1 MNARA
6 WTLLGALL
14 ALTACERPDALDR
27 PLDARGP
34 FALGHHVA
42 YVVASPPRVALL
54 QPAARTVHF
63 VDLDARPRQ
72 VFAEPAGRGLLV
84 LAEDD
89 DAWWIPADASGVGRP
104 RRFAL
109 DGQYGAAAFG
119 PDARR
124 VVLYHLPGA
133 RRGVIS
139 NPNQVALLD
148 LAAGTRVERSLRSF
162 GSQPNAVVVGPAR
175 ALAGAERQL
184 AWVMAERY
192 LAVVDLAAPEAREV
206 VVHLTLAEDPRP
218 VTPTQVTFGEVEGA
232 ATYYVRADGSDDV
245 FALTF
250 PDAAPADTVP
260 VPYLNQLPAG
270 PAPADVVA
278 LDVADGP
285 RVFAAGA
292 GVLSV
297 IDPITGRQVPV
308 SVGHPA
314 TRLLPFRAPRA
325 DGEGEGWSA
334 LVWAPGGAAV
344 VFADLDLLEQ
354 RRGRAMTPLV
364 LPTPLTELSPLP
376 GRRAAVGRDGSSRVV
391 LLDFDARTA
400 TPLEAG
406 GVLGV
411 LRVDPGGDRV
421 YVTVQNVA
429 EFDRYDLASIDVD
442 TATASSARLP
452 DTPRALLL
460 VPGAGRLVVDHG
472 TIWGRVSLAPLTD
485 LKDDRVLHHE
495 GVLLTGAFDR

>member
-6 WTLLGALL
+6 WTLFGALL
-14 ALTACERPDALDR
+14 ALSACERPDALDR

-54 QPAARTVHF
+54 QPATRSVRF
-63 VDLDARPRQ
+63 VDLNARPQQ
-72 VFAEPAGRGLLV
+72 VFAEPEGRGLLV

-89 DAWWIPADASGVGRP
+89 DAWWIPADASGVGQP
-104 RRFAL
+104 RRFTL

-124 VVLYHLPGA
+124 VVLSHLPGA
-133 RRGVIS
+133 SRGVIA

-148 LAAGTRVERSLRSF
+148 LEAGTGVERSLRSF
-162 GSQPNAVVVGPAR
+162 GSQPNAVMVGPAR

-206 VVHLTLAEDPRP
+206 VVHLTLAEDPRR

-232 ATYYVRADGSDDV
+232 ATYFVRAEGSDDV

-250 PDAAPADTVP
+250 PDAAPADAVP

-270 PAPADVVA
+270 PSPADVVA

-285 RVFAAGA
+285 RVFTAGG
-292 GVLSV
+292 GVVSV
-297 IDPITGRQVPV
+297 IDPVTGQQIAVPV
-308 SVGHPA
+308 DHPA

-334 LVWAPGGAAV
+334 LVWAPGGSAV
-344 VFADLDLLEQ
+344 VFADLDLLAQ
-354 RRGRAMTPLV
+354 RRGRALTPLV
-364 LPTPLTELSPLP
+364 LPAPLTELTPLP
-376 GRRAAVGRDGSSRVV
+376 GRRAAVGRDGRSRVV
-391 LLDFDARTA
+391 LLDFAARTA

-406 GVLGV
+406 GVLGP
-411 LRVDPGGDRV
+411 LRVDPSGDRV
-421 YVTVQNVA
+421 YVTVQSNTD
-429 EFDRYDLASIDVD
+429 FQRHDLASIDVD
-442 TATASSARLP
+442 TATASTARLP
-452 DTPRALLL
+452 AAPSALLL
-460 VPGAGRLVVDHG
+460 VPGAARLVVDHG

-485 LKDDRVLHHE
+485 LEDDRVMHHE
-495 GVLLTGAFDR
+495 GILLTGAFDR